1 MDLLLGRDYSV
12 SHRGCYRRILVGN
25 RYFGGRSICYSLEGG
40 FSNRPFLV
48 GKKAFVFCGKIG

>member
-1 MDLLLGRDYSV
+1 MRDYSV
-12 SHRGCYRRILVGN
+12 SHRGCYKRKLVGN

-40 FSNRPFLV
+40 FSNRPFFV